1 MCTCIDF
8 KTTDNYFGRNLDLEY
23 RFNEKVVITPRGYEF
38 KLKNGNV
45 INTKSALIGMATVV
59 NDYPLYAEA
68 SNESGLSMAGLY
80 FPGNAKFFEPDASKL
95 NLSPY
100 ELIPYLLGLYST
112 VSEVRGV
119 FDNLNI
125 TNTAFMDN
133 MPVTDLHWMISDGN
147 DCIVVEQMQDGL
159 KVYDNPLGVLTNNPP
174 FDYHLINVNNYINLT
189 PNCAKNRFVVEQM
202 QDGLKVYDNPLG
214 VLTNNPPFDYHLIN
228 VNNYI
233 NLTPNC
239 AKNRFSNKINLSQYG
254 QGMGALGLPGDT
266 SPASR
271 FVRAAFNK
279 LNSSCKG
286 DEEESVSQFFHIL
299 DSVAMVK
306 GATVTA
312 EGKYDITSYS
322 CCINV
327 SKGIYYYKTYTNN
340 QITAVRMTDKEKNK
354 KELSVYD
361 LVEEQQIRYEN

>member
-189 PNCAKNRFVVEQM
+189 PNCAKNRF
-202 QDGLKVYDNPLG
+202 
-214 VLTNNPPFDYHLIN
+214 
-228 VNNYI
+228 
-233 NLTPNC
+233 
-239 AKNRFSNKINLSQYG
+239 SNKINLSQYG

>member
-1 MCTCIDF
+1 
-8 KTTDNYFGRNLDLEY
+8 
-23 RFNEKVVITPRGYEF
+23 
-38 KLKNGNV
+38 
-45 INTKSALIGMATVV
+45 MATVV

-147 DCIVVEQMQDGL
+147 DCIVVEQMQEGL

-174 FDYHLINVNNYINLT
+174 FDYHI
-189 PNCAKNRFVVEQM
+189 
-202 QDGLKVYDNPLG
+202 
-214 VLTNNPPFDYHLIN
+214 IN

-239 AKNRFSNKINLSQYG
+239 AKNRFSDKINLSQYG

>member
-147 DCIVVEQMQDGL
+147 DCIVVEQMQEGL

-174 FDYHLINVNNYINLT
+174 FDYHI
-189 PNCAKNRFVVEQM
+189 
-202 QDGLKVYDNPLG
+202 
-214 VLTNNPPFDYHLIN
+214 IN

-239 AKNRFSNKINLSQYG
+239 AKNRFSDKINLSQYG